1 MTMDKKIEF
10 KAIEE
15 GNLIPESWASL
26 TQGTVN
32 IFNLALIS
40 LDTGYLAVYRFV
52 SAVDQVRRIAVCQL
66 DENQEPIPGS
76 AFALSDAID
85 FAQSELPDQSRIWFA
100 DPRLFKLLGK
110 IYMVWNDGSNVANT
124 NHQYMVELDQTGR
137 PLAKA
142 KELVLRNSRRRTEKN
157 WAFFEAQDKVWAV
170 YSVSPHTILGV
181 DLDSSPTQVLC
192 DIDNVASWK
201 PSYSEV
207 FGSFRGGAQPI
218 QVGETFI
225 NVVHSRYNMP
235 EGVEYVP
242 AVYEFSATYPFYP
255 VAELPY
261 PLDLNFDPHSDNSTH
276 GFSDGD
282 KENLNSS
289 TSWVIYPTGF
299 ATKGDSFV
307 ISGGFNDAH
316 CFIANG
322 PIAHIKS
329 GMKKV
334 RSIAQVTARPINTVD
349 KEVISKEHANKVPS
363 DIPLFWWLAKGS
375 VMNSKLAPQA
385 FNFGNFGDDASELL
399 IKHLTGYTPVQPKNK
414 QNKLLAI
421 GSILHRAS
429 SGDVV
434 WGSGLKGTDA
444 LANHPGG
451 DIYLSA
457 VRGPMTLE
465 VLNKAGWDTS
475 NITELFDPGVLLAHL
490 FKSDLDKYSLEQNSK
505 KGKIRIIPH
514 YRDELVFKRLNP
526 KLQQHFVSA
535 DNKPLTVLKQL
546 LGAELVLSSSLHGI
560 IFAESLGIPAIWVD
574 SPGKEAHFKYL
585 DYYEST
591 GRSNIKAAS
600 SIQEALKLNVPV
612 LPKFDFEKLLATF
625 PKQQIAELTKRSK
638 PHFQGIFFAAPDFNS
653 AKEKFR
659 VSWSK
664 NVFSL
669 SDATWI
675 KGKSASVTIAPKHLT
690 DGYGAINIVIRRCDT
705 RLALQQQE
713 ATITTSA
720 GSQVVVKWSKND
732 LRSKEVTLPITRE
745 SAELG
750 LTIHFKAKVTGPAGS
765 WLKPNPFG
773 SIGIVSLSSD

>member
-1 MTMDKKIEF
+1 
-10 KAIEE
+10 
-15 GNLIPESWASL
+15 
-26 TQGTVN
+26 
-32 IFNLALIS
+32 
-40 LDTGYLAVYRFV
+40 
-52 SAVDQVRRIAVCQL
+52 
-66 DENQEPIPGS
+66 
-76 AFALSDAID
+76 
-85 FAQSELPDQSRIWFA
+85 
-100 DPRLFKLLGK
+100 
-110 IYMVWNDGSNVANT
+110 MVWNNGYNDHGNN
-124 NHQYMVELDQTGR
+124 NQYMVELDQTGK
-137 PLAKA
+137 PVGKA
-142 KELVLRNSRRRTEKN
+142 KEIILKSLRRRTEKN
-157 WAFFEAQDKVWAV
+157 WAFFEAENQTWAV
-170 YSVSPHTILGV
+170 YSVTPHTILRV
-181 DLDSSPTQVLC
+181 DLDSSATEVLC

-201 PSYSEV
+201 PSYSNV

-218 QVGETFI
+218 RVGENFL
-225 NVVHSRYNMP
+225 NVVHSRFNMP

-242 AVYEFSATYPFYP
+242 AVYEFSAKYPFQP
-255 VAELPY
+255 VSELPY
-261 PLDLNFDPHSDNSTH
+261 PLALNFDPHTDHTSRGFSEGEKEDLNSTT
-276 GFSDGD
+276 
-282 KENLNSS
+282 SS
-289 TSWVIYPTGF
+289 VIYPTGF
-299 ATKGDSFV
+299 AVRGEDFV
-307 ISGGFNDAH
+307 ISGGYNDAH
-316 CFIANG
+316 CFIATG
-322 PIAHIKS
+322 PVAYLRT
-329 GMKKV
+329 GMKPAK
-334 RSIAQVTARPINTVD
+334 SKAEVTALSVNTVSG
-349 KEVISKEHANKVPS
+349 EAVSKEYANA
-363 DIPLFWWLAKGS
+363 IQAELPLFWWSAKGTALNAKIS
-375 VMNSKLAPQA
+375 PQQ
-385 FNFGNFGDDASELL
+385 FNYGNFGDDASELL
-399 IKHLTGYTPVQPKNK
+399 LSRLSDYIPVQAQTA

-457 VRGPMTLE
+457 VRGPMTLD

-600 SIQEALKLNVPV
+600 SIQEALKLNAPD

-638 PHFQGIFFAAPDFNS
+638 PHFQGVFFAAPDFNS

-675 KGKSASVTIAPKHLT
+675 KGKSASVTIAPKHLA

-713 ATITTSA
+713 VTITTSA
-720 GSQVVVKWSKND
+720 GSQVVVKWAKND

-750 LTIHFKAKVTGPAGS
+750 LTIHFKAKVIGPTRS